1 VPGWLIATIADVALV
16 IVIGA
21 IAVLYARLAPAS
33 SFARSVGVS
42 LACAGI
48 GIAAWFASLSFVQWP
63 SLVDLSVPVGFLGGL
78 AALLVSLTPRALGL
92 HPWRAMLFSALWTV
106 LVFVPVA
113 LATFITGIAGIMPV
127 DHGGSLAVN
136 VAAGA
141 GALGVLLVPGS
152 APPSSISVLPPR
164 GLGVAAVSALVTGW
178 IAWLVAAELAIDAI
192 SIDILVNAL
201 LGTAAGAAGWLVVQ
215 RIRHQTTT
223 LGAVAAGLVSGLVAL
238 SAGAPLMSPV
248 AAVSIG
254 AIAGG
259 LACIVTLRRIEAT
272 RRQQW
277 FLVGSHLIAAVT
289 GLVLMGLLASG
300 TGFAFTGKTTFLQD
314 QVLSSAAITAYSATV
329 ALVLWLALRGRA
341 GSRL

>member
-1 VPGWLIATIADVALV
+1 MPGWLIATIADVALV

-33 SFARSVGVS
+33 SFWRSVGFS
-42 LACAGI
+42 IACAGI
-48 GIAAWFASLSFVQWP
+48 GIVAWFASLSFVQWP
-63 SLVDLSVPVGFLGGL
+63 SLVDLSVPVGILGGL
-78 AALLVSLTPRALGL
+78 AALLVSLTPRALAL
-92 HPWRAMLFSALWTV
+92 RPWRAIIFSGVWTV

-113 LATFITGIAGIMPV
+113 LGTFITGIVGIMPV

-141 GALGVLLVPGS
+141 GALGVLL
-152 APPSSISVLPPR
+152 APRGEPSPATSVLPPR
-164 GLGVAAVSALVTGW
+164 GLGVVALTALVVGW
-178 IAWLVAAELAIDAI
+178 LGWLVAAELAIDAI
-192 SIDILVNAL
+192 SWDIVLNAL
-201 LGTAAGAAGWLVVQ
+201 LGAAAGAAGWLVVQ

-238 SAGAPLMSPV
+238 SSGAPLVSPV

-259 LACIVTLRRIEAT
+259 LACILTLRRIEAT
-272 RRQQW
+272 GRQQW

-289 GLVLMGLLASG
+289 GLVLLGLLASG

-314 QVLSSAAITAYSATV
+314 QVLSSAATAAYSATV
-329 ALVLWLALRGRA
+329 ALLLWLVLRGRA
-341 GSRL
+341 QHRS